1 MQVFKIFL
9 LWSFYKS
16 VLPGD
21 INDTTRYD
29 TLFNVEFSLSKI
41 NWFSGDPL
49 SNNALKTELKIRWQQ
64 QLNTKKYI
72 Q

>member
-29 TLFNVEFSLSKI
+29 TSFNVEFSLSKI

-49 SNNALKTELKIRWQQ
+49 SNYVLKTELKIRWQQ
-64 QLNTKKYI
+64 QLNTKK
-72 Q
+72 